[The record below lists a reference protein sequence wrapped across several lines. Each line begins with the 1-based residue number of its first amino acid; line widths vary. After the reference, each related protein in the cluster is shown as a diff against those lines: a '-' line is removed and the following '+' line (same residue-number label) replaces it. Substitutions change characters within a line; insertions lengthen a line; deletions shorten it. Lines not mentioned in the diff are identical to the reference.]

1 MQFYRLYAGSDGQ
14 SHFEPL
20 DLSKT
25 SEFFNKTRD
34 AKGLLFRN
42 DFAPHIVNYHRAP
55 HRRWVITL
63 AGSVEIGVG
72 DGTRMTFHPGD
83 VFLAEDTTG
92 QGHTATPLDWVRAYV
107 DLEPAKDR
115 GALNRE

>member
-1 MQFYRLYAGSDGQ
+1 MQFCRLYTGADGQ

-20 DLSKT
+20 DSSKT
-25 SEFFNKTRD
+25 SEFFNATGD

-63 AGSVEIGVG
+63 SGSVEIGLG
-72 DGTRMTFHPGD
+72 DGSRKTFHPGD

-92 QGHTATPLDWVRAYV
+92 QGHTAAPHDWVRAYV
-107 DLEPAKDR
+107 DIEEPRKR
-115 GALNRE
+115 N